1 MDKRIDTMKKIN
13 NTRKRIRPNYD
24 IKCFELN
31 DIKDNSDNLFDLM
44 VNAFTLGY
52 YQGAKAQKAK

>member
-1 MDKRIDTMKKIN
+1 MKKIN

>member
-13 NTRKRIRPNYD
+13 NARKRIRPNYD

>member
-31 DIKDNSDNLFDLM
+31 DIKDNSDNLFDLI